1 MQQKNIG
8 YYRLI
13 MLNSLGRV
21 VPDTLRGYTSATAY
35 QSKNRIL
42 IPEKAVVTKP
52 LFLDSISAIFDEYH
66 ISDGMTLSFHHHL
79 RNGDGVLNAVCQE
92 IKTRGIKH
100 LTIAPSSIFPNN
112 AIIVDLIIAGNITN
126 IRTNYI
132 NGPAARPI
140 DDGKLQ
146 GLLLMDTHGGR
157 ARAIESGDLPIDIA
171 ILACPTVDRN
181 GNGSGTEGLS
191 ACGTLGYAQSD
202 LRYAKKV
209 ILVTD
214 TIVDKVKQID
224 LDGKY
229 VDAIVQIDSIG
240 DPEGI
245 VSGTTKITKDPVGL
259 KIARDAADFLYQAGV
274 IKPGFSMQTGAGGTS
289 LAVAAAVRKMMITK
303 QIHGSFASGGTN
315 GYYTDL
321 LKEGWVDNL
330 YDVQCF
336 DLEAVRSYRDNSHHI
351 AISASKYGNPYEPN
365 PVVNN
370 LSFVALGATE
380 IDLDFNV
387 NVTTDSLGRLIGGSG
402 GHADTAHGAD
412 ITIITTTL
420 AKARLPI
427 IKEHVTTIT
436 TPGEDVDVLVTER
449 GIAINPRRVDLLE
462 KMKNSNLTIMTIS
475 ELMAISHQ
483 ISGIPAAIKE
493 SGKVTGLIVYR
504 DGTILDQLYQRF

>member
-1 MQQKNIG
+1 
-8 YYRLI
+8 
-13 MLNSLGRV
+13 MLNTLGRV
-21 VPDTLRGYTSATAY
+21 VPDTERGFISATNY
-35 QSKNRIL
+35 QSQERIL
-42 IPEKAVVTKP
+42 IPEKAVVDKP
-52 LFLDSISAIFDEYH
+52 VFLGSIKAIFDQYH
-66 ISDGMTLSFHHHL
+66 ITDGMTLSFHHHL
-79 RNGDGVLNAVCQE
+79 RNGDQVLNQVCRE
-92 IKTRGIKH
+92 IQIRGIKN

-112 AIIVDLIIAGNITN
+112 AIIAELIEAGNITN

-132 NGPAARPI
+132 NGPAAIPI
-140 DDGKLQ
+140 DQGKLK

-157 ARAIESGDLPIDIA
+157 ARAIESGNLKIDVA
-171 ILACPTVDRN
+171 ILACPAVDYD

-202 LRYAKKV
+202 LRYAAKV
-209 ILVTD
+209 ILITD
-214 TIVDKVKQID
+214 TLVNRVKQID
-224 LDGKY
+224 FDGKY
-229 VDAIVQIDSIG
+229 VDAIVKIDSIG

-259 KIARDAADFLYQAGV
+259 KIARDAAAFLYQSGV

-289 LAVAAAVRKMMITK
+289 LAVAYQVRKMMIQN

-315 GYYTDL
+315 GYYADM
-321 LKEGWVDNL
+321 LKEGWIDQI

-336 DLEAVRSYRDNSHHI
+336 DLDAVKSYRDNPRHL
-351 AISASKYGNPYEPN
+351 AISASKYGNPFEKDPI
-365 PVVNN
+365 VNQ

-402 GHADTAHGAD
+402 GHADTAHGAAV
-412 ITIITTTL
+412 TIITTTL

-427 IKEHVTTIT
+427 IKERVTAIT

-449 GIAINPRRVDLLE
+449 GIAINPRRTDLID
-462 KMKNSNLTIMTIS
+462 KMKNSQLTIMTID

-483 ISGIPAAIKE
+483 ISGIPQAIKKP
-493 SGKVTGLIVYR
+493 GKVTGLIVYR
-504 DGTILDQLYQRF
+504 DGTILDQLYQRL